1 MTSVMRRFTSLDI
14 SDSDCV
20 RKLTYN
26 SLVLDLLTT
35 YYLPMHTRVGGSGVQ
50 VPFGDTPSDDVHT
63 AVLLPVG
70 TNPVLHLKIISV
82 PPSVFGTAAMEPL
95 PGAAGIPQLT
105 ERKKW
110 WQSKYLK

>member
-1 MTSVMRRFTSLDI
+1 MTDPFIWPKLQFLLHCGYLLNDISDETIHKLDI

-20 RKLTYN
+20 RKFTYN

-35 YYLPMHTRVGGSGVQ
+35 FYLPMHATVAGSGVH
-50 VPFGDTPSDDVHT
+50 VPFGDTPSDVHT

-82 PPSVFGTAAMEPL
+82 PPSVFGTAIMEP
-95 PGAAGIPQLT
+95 
-105 ERKKW
+105 
-110 WQSKYLK
+110 S